1 MEAKVRGSVW
11 IVKPGGSR
19 QLVFG
24 YIGLELLDK
33 KNREYLS
40 LIHMASSVS
49 ALVERR
55 YVEDNVQIQEY
66 VP

>member
-1 MEAKVRGSVW
+1 M
-11 IVKPGGSR
+11 KPGGSR